1 MTNVA
6 VGAGA
11 GWRCARCGQ
20 QWDAVRLA
28 TVAAYAVWLSEH
40 TAAASVDPAPHARSA
55 VIVSQ
60 KRRCD

>member
-11 GWRCARCGQ
+11 DWHCQRCGQ

-28 TVAAYAVWLSEH
+28 TIAAYAVWLSEH
-40 TAAASVDPAPHARSA
+40 TMAASVDPQHT
-55 VIVSQ
+55 
-60 KRRCD
+60 